1 MHKQLGPLGHSAR
14 PPHRWVLVHTGVVAS
29 LLGALIDDLVEG
41 VLRRYWFPVASV
53 ASGLACHA
61 TYNAIGSYVA
71 DDGTL
76 VEPFALIPVGFLFMP
91 SPFCPRWL
99 QRLHLIDHRQ
109 IPNRI
114 GKRAVGTSN
123 AVIGLGLF
131 SFAVGVFLYW
141 VVVD

>member
-1 MHKQLGPLGHSAR
+1 MIWWKML
-14 PPHRWVLVHTGVVAS
+14 
-29 LLGALIDDLVEG
+29 
-41 VLRRYWFPVASV
+41 LRRYWFPVASV

-76 VEPFALIPVGFLFMP
+76 VEPFALIPVGFLFYAIAVL
-91 SPFCPRWL
+91 SAVVAGVW
-99 QRLHLIDHRQ
+99 HLIDHRQ
-109 IPNRI
+109 TPKQESASDQSGR
-114 GKRAVGTSN
+114 RMPL
-123 AVIGLGLF
+123 IGLGLF